1 MHLFQPVWR
10 KNLELIRYSR
20 IANTFFI
27 VIVVLVTY
35 SRYIDPFYNSL
46 TIKHKEKDQ
55 QNCSKSN

>member
-46 TIKHKEKDQ
+46 TIKQRKKPT
-55 QNCSKSN
+55 KL

>member
-46 TIKHKEKDQ
+46 TIKHKEK
-55 QNCSKSN
+55 N